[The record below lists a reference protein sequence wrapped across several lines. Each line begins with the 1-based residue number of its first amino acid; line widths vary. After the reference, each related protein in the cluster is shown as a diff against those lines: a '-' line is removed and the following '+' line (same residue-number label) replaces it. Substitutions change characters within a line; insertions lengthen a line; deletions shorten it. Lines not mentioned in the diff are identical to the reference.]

1 MERFSDVDRL
11 ENSIKINASTHK
23 YQILS
28 LQITLEI
35 NLIITKILK
44 MNDGKEILN
53 KKQRECYQIKKEVLY
68 LFLYRQTP
76 FSSLMSTNAI
86 LTTPVRVPC
95 T

>member
-28 LQITLEI
+28 LQFTLEI
-35 NLIITKILK
+35 NLTLTKILK

-53 KKQRECYQIKKEVLY
+53 KKQSECY
-68 LFLYRQTP
+68 
-76 FSSLMSTNAI
+76 
-86 LTTPVRVPC
+86 
-95 T
+95 